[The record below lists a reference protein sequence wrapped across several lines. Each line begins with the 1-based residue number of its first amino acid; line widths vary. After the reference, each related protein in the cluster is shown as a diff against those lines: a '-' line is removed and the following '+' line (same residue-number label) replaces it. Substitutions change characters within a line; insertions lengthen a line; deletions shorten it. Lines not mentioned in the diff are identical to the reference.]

1 MTRNVRRVNNINNAM
16 NNQNISEIKNNN
28 IMEEKEKKEEKALP
42 LVHES
47 CNYSNFS
54 FAVAVSG
61 LLAFAGILVYAL
73 MI

>member
-1 MTRNVRRVNNINNAM
+1 MTRNVRRINNLM
-16 NNQNISEIKNNN
+16 DNQDFSKIENISAENL
-28 IMEEKEKKEEKALP
+28 MEEKALP

-61 LLAFAGILVYAL
+61 LIAFAAILVYAL
-73 MI
+73 II